1 LPFLLILLIAAAV
14 VATNVDGQA
23 GTRNGAGDATSTL
36 ASSLA
41 PTNDAGQ
48 FAASE
53 PSTATSIGVGAAQAA
68 PTVAA
73 TSTRPAPTSTT
84 RSTPLTLTPLAR
96 STPDT
101 ATRQTTITLPPSG
114 ALTSTAVGL
123 PAEPGPEGPIVAAY
137 TTYATYTV
145 QPGDTLNKVATQFGV
160 SGDRIMRTSGLADP
174 NLLLPGQV
182 LSIPRDSGWLY
193 RVQPG
198 DTPDTIALRFGVSIE
213 DLMTASGGAA
223 ATLRPGDLVFVPDR
237 GTPAPKR

>member
-1 LPFLLILLIAAAV
+1 MAALGSTVLRRADGVEFDIGGEWQLKTVHGAV
-14 VATNVDGQA
+14 
-23 GTRNGAGDATSTL
+23 
-36 ASSLA
+36 
-41 PTNDAGQ
+41 
-48 FAASE
+48 SE
-53 PSTATSIGVGAAQAA
+53 ALGEV
-68 PTVAA
+68 V
-73 TSTRPAPTSTT
+73 
-84 RSTPLTLTPLAR
+84 
-96 STPDT
+96 TPDT
-101 ATRQTTITLPPSG
+101 SEEQLRRLCLQA
-114 ALTSTAVGL
+114 GL

-223 ATLRPGDLVFVPDR
+223 AALRPGDLVFVPDR